1 MSETLA
7 AKWVELVT
15 QALLI
20 VIVPRALGAAP
31 YGEFAVAFA
40 VVGVASLSLGLGAP
54 LAAIRFVPAASPEER
69 PARARAVARSVAASR
84 AKTLAVLTAA
94 ALIVAPTVLGVPVAL
109 TLAVCVAAWCSVGSS
124 VASELGLAIGR
135 TRIWNARFPLE
146 NALVVVGAP
155 VGHGLSGS
163 HGAIAG
169 MVLACAATFAMLY
182 RRVAGDLRTAPAG
195 AGLPP
200 EAVAYA
206 RLQTITVILGTLV
219 KRGGTLAMPLLGA
232 GAAETGFAAVA
243 TGLGTAGAATMMSL
257 LNVQL
262 PRLVPE
268 EPRRAARDAART
280 ARIALLLA
288 VAAALPAAL
297 LARQAI
303 ELALGT
309 GFSGAVDAV
318 VLALPGVPLGAAL
331 GLISLS
337 ASLRL
342 RPGALTA
349 TWAIA
354 SAAFAGL
361 AAATIPSLGAEGAAL
376 ATTGGLLAACLAGMA
391 LIGDRELRVTSAA
404 AIAAAGVVLGAG
416 ALAA

>member
-7 AKWVELVT
+7 AKWAELVT

-20 VIVPRALGAAP
+20 AIVPRALGAAP

-40 VVGVASLSLGLGAP
+40 VVSVASLSLGLGAP
-54 LAAIRFVPAASPEER
+54 LAAIRYVPAASPEER

-94 ALIVAPTVLGVPVAL
+94 ALIVAPTVLDVPIAL
-109 TLAVCVAAWCSVGSS
+109 TLLVCVAAWCSVGSS
-124 VASELGLAIGR
+124 VTSELGLAIGR
-135 TRIWNARFPLE
+135 PRVWNARFPLE
-146 NALVVVGAP
+146 NALVVVAAP

-163 HGAIAG
+163 HGAVAG
-169 MVLACAATFAMLY
+169 MALACAVTFMVLY
-182 RRVAGDLRTAPAG
+182 RRVAGQLRAAPAG

-219 KRGGTLAMPLLGA
+219 KRGGTLAMPVLGA

-257 LNVQL
+257 LIVQL
-262 PRLVPE
+262 PRLVPLD
-268 EPRRAARDAART
+268 PRDAARDAGRT

-297 LARQAI
+297 LARPAI
-303 ELALGT
+303 ELALGK

-331 GLISLS
+331 GLISLT
-337 ASLRL
+337 AALRL

-349 TWAIA
+349 SWAIA
-354 SAAFAGL
+354 SAAFVTL
-361 AAATIPSLGAEGAAL
+361 AAATIPSLGAEGAAI

-391 LIGDRELRVTSAA
+391 LIGGRELRVTSLA
-404 AIAAAGVVLGAG
+404 AIAAAAVVLGAG